1 MDAAPAIDWE
11 AVWHGDFSTA
21 VCHANQYLAVA
32 DIAGKGRG
40 VIATKGLTAGDL
52 LLAERAVATAPE
64 PQLAEVTGVVGV
76 LALL

>member
-1 MDAAPAIDWE
+1 MDAVRCAIDWE
-11 AVWHGDFSTA
+11 AVWDGDYSTA
-21 VCHANQYLAVA
+21 VGHANQHLAVA

-64 PQLAEVTGVVGV
+64 PQLAEVTMRTLVS
-76 LALL
+76 